1 MNRTPFLAAGV
12 LTGLALALGVFLAVT
27 GGRHTAAVAA
37 APTWKAPSG
46 AWSIAAPRGWH
57 AVALKDGGA
66 VLQRADHRGTV
77 VVRPAGAIKL
87 PYPALVKQ
95 LAASLKHRFTD
106 VQTADVRTA
115 PLGTGTGLLY
125 SFVRTRART
134 VQAIAVAP
142 AGPGRSYVLNVVAPG
157 GAAPVVREMAA
168 MVRSFRLAPQAR

>member
-1 MNRTPFLAAGV
+1 MNRTPFLAAGA
-12 LTGLALALGVFLAVT
+12 LTGFALALGLFVLLT
-27 GGRHTAAVAA
+27 GGRHTAAAA
-37 APTWKAPSG
+37 APTWKAPDG
-46 AWSIAAPRGWH
+46 AWSIGAPRGWH

-77 VVRPAGAIKL
+77 VVRPAGAVKL
-87 PYPALVKQ
+87 AYPALVKQ
-95 LAASLKHRFTD
+95 LAASLKRRFTD

-115 PLGTGTGLLY
+115 PLGTGTGLVY

-142 AGPGRSYVLNVVAPG
+142 AGPRRSYVLNVVAPG

-168 MVRSFRLAPQAR
+168 MVRSFRLTSQAR

>member
-12 LTGLALALGVFLAVT
+12 LTGLAVALGVFFVLT
-27 GGRHTAAVAA
+27 GGHHNRAVAA
-37 APTWKAPSG
+37 TPTWKAPGG
-46 AWSIAAPRGWH
+46 AWSISAPRGWQ

-77 VVRPAGAIKL
+77 VVRPAGPVKL
-87 PYPALVKQ
+87 AYPALVKQ

-142 AGPGRSYVLNVVAPG
+142 AGPQRSYVLNVVAPG

>member
-1 MNRTPFLAAGV
+1 MNRTPILAAGLV
-12 LTGLALALGVFLAVT
+12 TGLALALGAFLLLT
-27 GGRHTAAVAA
+27 GGRHAATAAA
-37 APTWKAPSG
+37 APTWKAPGG
-46 AWSIAAPRGWH
+46 AWSISAPRGWH

-77 VVRPAGAIKL
+77 VVRPAGAVKL
-87 PYPALVKQ
+87 GYPALVKQ
-95 LAASLKHRFTD
+95 LAASLKRRFTD

-134 VQAIAVAP
+134 VQAIAIAP
-142 AGPGRSYVLNVVAPG
+142 AGPSRSYVLNVVAPG

-168 MVRSFRLAPQAR
+168 MVRSFRLSAQAR